1 MKLTAGG
8 VLVFEACLALADIG
22 SSGPEFLAGLY
33 VVDTTLIGTSA
44 LSAVGVGFKSVTD
57 DSVLLATSKGASA
70 ETTATGVDLGDYD
83 KDVAGEDAWV
93 RLGFRIDGTE
103 RAQFYVNGQ
112 KVSEITANLPA
123 TTDLL
128 VPSFVCQSDGT
139 VDTIVHL
146 DWVKAA
152 FRE

>member
-1 MKLTAGG
+1 
-8 VLVFEACLALADIG
+8 
-22 SSGPEFLAGLY
+22 
-33 VVDTTLIGTSA
+33 LIATSA
-44 LSAVGVGFKSVTD
+44 LSAIGVGFKSETD
-57 DSVLLATSKGASA
+57 DAVLLATSKGASA
-70 ETTATGVDLGDYD
+70 ETTAVGVDLSLRD
-83 KDVAGEDAWV
+83 KDVALEDAWV

-112 KVSEITANLPA
+112 KVSEITTNLPR

-128 VPSFVCQSDGT
+128 VPSFVCQSDGA